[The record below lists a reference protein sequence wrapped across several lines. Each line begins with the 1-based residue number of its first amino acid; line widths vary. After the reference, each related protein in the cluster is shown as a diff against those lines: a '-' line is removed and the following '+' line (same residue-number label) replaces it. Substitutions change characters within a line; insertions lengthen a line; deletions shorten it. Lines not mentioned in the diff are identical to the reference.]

1 MKIIE
6 GLKEIKEL
14 HRKADDLKDKVAQHC
29 AIATI
34 QTPEYENQGA
44 KIKGWLQAHSDLM
57 KEILR
62 LRIAIQTTNLATEVP
77 IELNG
82 KVVKK
87 SIAEWIHR
95 RRDLAKE
102 ELSIWSK
109 LTDRGIVEGTGR
121 SPSQDAIDIKI
132 VRYFEPEKRDAMKDL
147 YSKEPSTIDAN
158 LEIVNAVTD
167 LIE

>member
-14 HRKADDLKDKVAQHC
+14 HRKADDLKDKIGKNC
-29 AIATI
+29 AIASI
-34 QTPEYENQGA
+34 ETPEYENQGA
-44 KIKGWLQAHSDLM
+44 KIKGWLQSHSDLM

-62 LRIAIQTTNLATEVP
+62 LRIAIQRTNLETPVT
-77 IELNG
+77 IEING
-82 KVVKK
+82 KGVQK

-95 RRDLAKE
+95 RRDLSKE
-102 ELSIWSK
+102 ELAVWSK
-109 LTDRGIVEGTGR
+109 LGDRGIVEGTGM
-121 SPSQDAIDIKI
+121 SPSKDPIEIKI
-132 VRYFEPEKRDAMKDL
+132 IRYFEPTTRDEMKDR
-147 YSKEPSTIDAN
+147 YSSEPSTVDAK

>member
-6 GLKEIKEL
+6 ALKEIKEL
-14 HRKADDLKDKVAQHC
+14 HRKADDLKEKVGRHC
-29 AIATI
+29 AIASI
-34 QTPEYENQGA
+34 ETPEYENQGE
-44 KIKGWLQAHSDLM
+44 KVSGWLQSHSDIM

-62 LRIAIQTTNLATEVP
+62 LRIAIQRTNLATPVT

-82 KVVKK
+82 KGVKK

-109 LTDRGIVEGTGR
+109 LGDRGIIEGVGK
-121 SPSQDAIDIKI
+121 SPSQDPIKI
-132 VRYFEPEKRDAMKDL
+132 EIIRYFEPSKRDEMKDR
-147 YSKEPSTIDAN
+147 YSSEPSTIDAK
-158 LEIVNAVTD
+158 LEIINAVTD
-167 LIE
+167 LLE